1 MTVMIRNLR
10 IAGPTPLP
18 PAVVEALQRPMVPHR
33 GEWFRGLVRS
43 LMERLR
49 ALHRTDGHVFVMP
62 GTGSAGWEIAL
73 VNLLAPGDR
82 VLLLVNGDFGERWQ
96 RVAER
101 YGLQS
106 IVREVPYGMA
116 IKPSDVAGW
125 LAETE
130 PVRAVWLVY
139 NETSTG
145 VTNPLREI
153 AAVVRDAGALLVVD
167 GVSAVAGL
175 PLEMDEWGV
184 DLIFSGSQKA
194 WMCPP
199 GLVIV
204 AVGSRAWEMIDRASY
219 PRAFWDLQEYRSA
232 ARTGDLPSTAPISL
246 IYALDAAVQLIEAEG
261 LENVWTR
268 HRDLAMRFRHVT
280 SELGFTCFAE
290 GGYESATVTA
300 LVPPAGIGAEELV
313 RSLEERYGIAV
324 NGGQGRL
331 KGQIIR
337 VGHMGWVRWGDLEEV
352 CGALAS
358 EVERAV
364 PGRSEAVGH

>member
-1 MTVMIRNLR
+1 MGMMIRNLR

-33 GEWFRGLVRS
+33 GGWFRGLVRS
-43 LMERLR
+43 LLERLR
-49 ALHRTDGHVFVMP
+49 DLHRTDGDVFVIP

-82 VLLLVNGDFGERWQ
+82 VLLLVNGDFGERWR

-101 YGLQS
+101 YGLQV

-116 IKPSDVAGW
+116 IKPGDVAGW

-130 PVRAVWLVY
+130 PVRAVLLVY

-145 VTNPLREI
+145 LTNPLREI

-184 DLIFSGSQKA
+184 DFIFSGSQKA

-204 AVGSRAWEMIDRASY
+204 AVGSRAWQVIDQAGY
-219 PRAFWDLQEYRSA
+219 PRAFWDLREYRSA

-246 IYALDAAVQLIEAEG
+246 LYALDAAVQLIEAEG
-261 LENVWTR
+261 VENVWTR
-268 HRDLAMRFRHVT
+268 HRDLAGRFRHVT

-290 GGYESATVTA
+290 RGYESDTVTA
-300 LVPPAGIGAEELV
+300 LVPPRGIDAEELV

-337 VGHMGWVRWGDLEEV
+337 VGHMGWVRWSDLEEV
-352 CGALAS
+352 CAALAS
-358 EVERAV
+358 EVERGV
-364 PGRSEAVGH
+364 PDRSEAVGD